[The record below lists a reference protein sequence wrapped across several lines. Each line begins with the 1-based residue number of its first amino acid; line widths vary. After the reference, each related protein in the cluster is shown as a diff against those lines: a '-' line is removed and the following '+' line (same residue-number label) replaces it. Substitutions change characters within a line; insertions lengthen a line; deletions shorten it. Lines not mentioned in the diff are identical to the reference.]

1 MTDAANSNQGGAQ
14 ASGEAAAGGAPAA
27 GGTGQQQQQQAAT
40 RPDYIP
46 ETYWDGTANSIK
58 PEFGQHYA
66 EVAKFYQTETEKR
79 AALAA
84 RKPEDIKFEVKLP
97 DTVKVPEGMELKI
110 DAKDPRVPI
119 IREMALKNGWDQ
131 DTVNGLVALDAQQKI
146 QAHAAEMERVKAED
160 AKLGEKAPDRKAA
173 VGNWLKGLKDS
184 AKLTAT
190 NTKLSAST
198 RPMQPPSPRS
208 KKSWRWR
215 TGASPAIAAI
225 RRQSPQKFRLPT
237 VGIHRNRRLADHGD
251 SRCDESHRDGYR
263 KAG

>member
-184 AKLTAT
+184 AKLTGDEYEAVRIYAT
-190 NTKLSAST
+190 DAATVTALEKIMAMANGSIPGN
-198 RPMQPPSPRS
+198 RGDPPP
-208 KKSWRWR
+208 KPAEVPITDRWY
-215 TGASPAIAAI
+215 
-225 RRQSPQKFRLPT
+225 PQKQ
-237 VGIHRNRRLADHGD
+237 
-251 SRCDESHRDGYR
+251 
-263 KAG
+263 KAS